1 MALEEA
7 DTNRRV
13 NNKALTTELLKEVIE
28 EYPLVDV
35 GVKTNNTKH
44 TWFRKDF
51 SGQSS
56 RIHYIFCSI
65 PMWAAQFST
74 TFSIFD
80 HTYLEAVLNP
90 ARLYKQMTMKDFIL
104 GSGEYLIR
112 SQDLL
117 VSLLVPQ

>member
-1 MALEEA
+1 
-7 DTNRRV
+7 
-13 NNKALTTELLKEVIE
+13 
-28 EYPLVDV
+28 LVDV
-35 GVKTNNTKH
+35 GVKTNNTQH

-56 RIHYIFCSI
+56 RINYIFCSI

-80 HTYLEAVLNP
+80 HAYLGAVLDP
-90 ARLYKQMTMKDFIL
+90 AQLHKQMTMKDFIL
-104 GSGEYLIR
+104 GSEEYLIR

-117 VSLLVPQ
+117 HNFSASPTSLTSPPPLPLDLMDSLPPVL